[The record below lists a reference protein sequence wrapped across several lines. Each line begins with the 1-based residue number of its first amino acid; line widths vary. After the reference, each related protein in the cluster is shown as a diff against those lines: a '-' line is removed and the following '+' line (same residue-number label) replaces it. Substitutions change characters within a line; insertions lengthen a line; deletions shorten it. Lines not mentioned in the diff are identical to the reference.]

1 MKMDIPS
8 YPLLGLIAGLIGF
21 RILDRHGR
29 GYWLCTALALVGL
42 IFGAL
47 LRGNA

>member
-1 MKMDIPS
+1 MDILC
-8 YPLLGLIAGLIGF
+8 YLLLGLIAGLMGF
-21 RILDRHGR
+21 RILDRNGR
-29 GYWLCTALALVGL
+29 GFWPYIALALVGL